1 MCCNPLSPITV
12 NTVARTVV
20 CSNITRK
27 NIRFQ
32 NTGISIIFLK
42 KNTHGGSLVSFVDYE
57 VILTP
62 SAGIAEAGE
71 AFETDSIHSFSAISN
86 CDRGMLAIFET
97 ETKTI

>member
-42 KNTHGGSLVSFVDYE
+42 AQYARKDYIHCLLHCSCFGS
-57 VILTP
+57 
-62 SAGIAEAGE
+62 
-71 AFETDSIHSFSAISN
+71 
-86 CDRGMLAIFET
+86 CQ
-97 ETKTI
+97 